1 MTRYFKK
8 EESENCGWKLAA
20 KVIQLMEYYK
30 PMDKGVKMKIL
41 CVNAGSS
48 SLKFQ
53 LYEMPEEI
61 SIISGYVEKI
71 GADDSFY
78 TIKYNGEK
86 VEKQTKIK
94 NHADAVKIML
104 DELINYGAVEDLAE
118 IKGVGHRVL
127 HGGEKYTDSVVIN
140 EKVVADI
147 KELTKLGPLHHPG
160 NLAGIKAMQKALP
173 EATQVAVFDTAF
185 HHTIPKVQYM
195 YPVPMEWY
203 TKYGVRKYGFHGTSH
218 KYITQTMQQKLGK
231 TDVNLIICHVGSGAS
246 ITAVKNSESYD
257 TTMGLT
263 PLDGLMMGTRSGSI
277 DPSIIKFVI
286 DESGMTYDEVDNTL
300 NKKSGLLGICG
311 FNDNRDVERAI
322 AEGDEDAK
330 LALDMYVDRID
341 RYIAEYY
348 LELGG
353 KVDAIV
359 FTAGVLENGATTRA
373 AIIEGLAPL
382 GIKINHEV
390 NDAIAS
396 FKEITSGIITAED
409 STVPVYVEPTN
420 EEVMITRDAYKFCS

>member
-1 MTRYFKK
+1 M
-8 EESENCGWKLAA
+8 
-20 KVIQLMEYYK
+20 KV
-30 PMDKGVKMKIL
+30 L

-71 GADDSFY
+71 GAKDSFY
-78 TIKYNGEK
+78 TIKHDGNKTETQK
-86 VEKQTKIK
+86 PIK
-94 NHADAVKIML
+94 DHTEAVKVML
-104 DELINYGAVEDLAE
+104 EELINYGVVKDLSE
-118 IKGVGHRVL
+118 IRGVGHRVL
-127 HGGEKYTDSVVIN
+127 HGGEKYSDSVVITK
-140 EKVVADI
+140 EVLKDI
-147 KELTKLGPLHHPG
+147 KNLTKLGPLHHPG
-160 NLAGIKAMQKALP
+160 NIAGIKAMQEALP
-173 EATQVAVFDTAF
+173 EAVQVAVFDTAF
-185 HHTIPKVQYM
+185 HQTIPKVQYM

-203 TKYGVRKYGFHGTSH
+203 KKYGVRKYGFHGTSH
-218 KYITQTMQQKLGK
+218 KYITQLMSQKLGK
-231 TDVNLIICHVGSGAS
+231 EKVNLIICHVGSGAS
-246 ITAVKNSESYD
+246 ITAVKDSKSYD

-277 DPSIIKFVI
+277 DPSIIKYMI
-286 DESGMTYDEVDNTL
+286 DESGMTYAEIDEAL

-311 FNDNRDVERAI
+311 FNDNRDVEQAI
-322 AEGDEDAK
+322 QNGNEDAR

-348 LELGG
+348 IELGG

-359 FTAGVLENGATTRA
+359 FTAGVLENGAETRES
-373 AIIEGLAPL
+373 IIEGLEPL

-390 NDAIAS
+390 NNAIAS

-420 EEVMITRDAYKFCS
+420 EEVMITRDAYKFCK

>member
-1 MTRYFKK
+1 M
-8 EESENCGWKLAA
+8 
-20 KVIQLMEYYK
+20 KV
-30 PMDKGVKMKIL
+30 L

-53 LYEMPEEI
+53 LYDMPAEI

-71 GADDSFY
+71 GAKDSFY
-78 TIKYNGEK
+78 TIKHEGK
-86 VEKQTKIK
+86 K
-94 NHADAVKIML
+94 NEVKKLIPDHTEAVKIML
-104 DELINYGAVEDLAE
+104 EELLNYGVVKDLSE
-118 IKGVGHRVL
+118 IRAVGHRAV
-127 HGGEKYTDSVVIN
+127 HGGEKYTKSVVITD
-140 EKVVADI
+140 EVLKDM
-147 KELTKLGPLHHPG
+147 KEFGKFAPLHLPG
-160 NLAGIKAMQKALP
+160 NIAGVKAMQKALP
-173 EATQVAVFDTAF
+173 DAVQVAVFDTAF

-203 TKYGVRKYGFHGTSH
+203 KKYGVRKYGFHGTSH
-218 KYITQTMQQKLGK
+218 KYITETMQKKLGK
-231 TDVNLIICHVGSGAS
+231 ENINLIICHVGSGAS
-246 ITAVKNSESYD
+246 ITAVKDGKSYD

-277 DPSIIKFVI
+277 DPSIIKYMI
-286 DESGMTYDEVDNTL
+286 DEAGMSYDAVDDAL
-300 NKKSGLLGICG
+300 NKTSGLKGVCG
-311 FNDNRDVERAI
+311 FNDNRDVEKAI
-322 AEGDEDAK
+322 ADGDENAR

-353 KVDAIV
+353 DVDAIV
-359 FTAGVLENGATTRA
+359 FTAGVLENGAETRES
-373 AIIEGLAPL
+373 IINGLAPL
-382 GIKINHEV
+382 GIKINKEV

-420 EEVMITRDAYKFCS
+420 EEVMIVRDAYELAKQ